1 MQLLGLL
8 LQLTKP
14 IGASAP
20 NLPKGQRKHKMNASY
35 TAHVATDLYNAGYS
49 CDGHPFIAEQY
60 YVVIENAAGRRFR
73 HTATFNGTQEVVCPE
88 SGESYFPDLRQEASA
103 KAVRLS
109 IRVEAALKSGQFL
122 SPTFWEEIDPAYGS
136 DEYVYQGTEAKR
148 LFAEKAAA

>member
-1 MQLLGLL
+1 
-8 LQLTKP
+8 
-14 IGASAP
+14 
-20 NLPKGQRKHKMNASY
+20 MNASY
-35 TAHVATDLYNAGYS
+35 TAQVATDLYNAGYS

-60 YVVIENAAGRRFR
+60 YVVIENKAGRRFR

-88 SGESYFPDLRQEASA
+88 SGDSYFPDLRQEASA

-136 DEYVYQGTEAKR
+136 DEYVNQGTEAKR